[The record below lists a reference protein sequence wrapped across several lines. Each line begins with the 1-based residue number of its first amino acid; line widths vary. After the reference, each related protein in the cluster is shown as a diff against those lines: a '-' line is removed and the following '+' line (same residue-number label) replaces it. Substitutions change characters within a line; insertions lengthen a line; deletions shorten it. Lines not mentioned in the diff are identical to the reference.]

1 MLKRPEE
8 TEYHANFKGY
18 IDLVPEGNLIDILLN
33 QIDETKK
40 FCQSLTSDQGNYKYA
55 EDKWT
60 IKEVLGHMADTER
73 VMSYRLFAI
82 ARGETANLP
91 SFDQDI
97 YAANTQF
104 NELELHQILFEL
116 SNVRQSTL
124 SLLSTLSSES
134 LLTIGTV
141 NNTPTSARAMA
152 YVIAGHELHHLNI
165 LKERYI

>member
-1 MLKRPEE
+1 MLKRPEA

-18 IDLVPEGNLIDILLN
+18 INLVPEGNLIDILLN

-40 FCQSLTSDQGNYKYA
+40 FCQTLTSEQGNYKYA
-55 EDKWT
+55 EDRWT

-73 VMSYRLFAI
+73 VMSYRLLAI

-91 SFDQDI
+91 SFDQDL
-97 YAANTQF
+97 YASNTQF

-124 SLLSTLSSES
+124 SLLSTLSNES
-134 LLTIGTV
+134 LQKIGTV
-141 NNTPTSARAMA
+141 NHAPTTARAMA